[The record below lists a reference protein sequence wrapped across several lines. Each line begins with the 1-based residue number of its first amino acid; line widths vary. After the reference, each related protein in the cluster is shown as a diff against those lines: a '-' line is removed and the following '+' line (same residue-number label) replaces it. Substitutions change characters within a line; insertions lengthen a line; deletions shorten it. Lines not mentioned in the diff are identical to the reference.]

1 MGDCP
6 QILVL
11 LPEIIPL
18 TYASSDGVFSRQEL
32 GASGIWAQVETSRAG
47 SVRVH
52 VLPELSEELDGQRAV
67 GRHHVRARRPRAGR
81 PPTSHSRSCHHS
93 FGHGLARRSRARGS
107 LNPAAILQPWPS
119 QASKILSSLLP
130 VWGPDVGDRRHVL
143 PRSCSGRGQIRLRSR
158 GSEIHEARASGW
170 AVNPRNQ
177 MLGPGNASRPR
188 SWLYQQRMADLSKRL
203 RSCGKQ
209 NSRGAPKAPGRG
221 VREGEA
227 GGLGSGSEKGV
238 GSRGAALSFQPWG
251 AGGSGGSPP

>member
-1 MGDCP
+1 MHLVMG
-6 QILVL
+6 
-11 LPEIIPL
+11 
-18 TYASSDGVFSRQEL
+18 FSADRSW

-52 VLPELSEELDGQRAV
+52 VLPELSEELDGQRTV

-93 FGHGLARRSRARGS
+93 FGHGLARRSRARSS

-188 SWLYQQRMADLSKRL
+188 SWLYQRRMADLSKRL

-251 AGGSGGSPP
+251 TGGSGGSPP